1 MPRAPFCGIQTANR
15 IVGRAEAT
23 SRLQR
28 VLDAR
33 RGMMVN

>member
-1 MPRAPFCGIQTANR
+1 MPQAPFCGLQTANR
-15 IVGRAEAT
+15 IVGCAEAT
-23 SRLQR
+23 SRLPR